1 MSTIDAMQARLAVLS
16 PSHLDIQDDSAAHA
30 GHAGANSGGHYD
42 LLIVSAA
49 FSGKN
54 RVQRQRL
61 VYQAL
66 GDLMQNG
73 IHALAMRTL
82 TPEEI

>member
-1 MSTIDAMQARLAVLS
+1 MSIIDTMQARLAVLA
-16 PSHLDIQDDSAAHA
+16 PSHLDIQDDSASHA
-30 GHAGANSGGHYD
+30 GHAGAGSGGHYD
-42 LLIVSAA
+42 VLIVSAA
-49 FSGKN
+49 FNGKN

>member
-1 MSTIDAMQARLAVLS
+1 MSIIDTMQARLAVLA
-16 PSHLDIQDDSAAHA
+16 PSHLDIQDDSASHA
-30 GHAGANSGGHYD
+30 GHAGAGSGGHYD
-42 LLIVSAA
+42 MLIVSAA
-49 FSGKN
+49 FNGKN